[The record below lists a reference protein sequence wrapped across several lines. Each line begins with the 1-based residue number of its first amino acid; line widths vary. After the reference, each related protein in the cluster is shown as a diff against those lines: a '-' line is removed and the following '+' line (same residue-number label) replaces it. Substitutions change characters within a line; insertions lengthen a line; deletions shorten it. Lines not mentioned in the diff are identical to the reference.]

1 MDQQPSGPGSVPTG
15 ERMKE
20 LATAIGSSI
29 VHKIKGDP
37 ERDQKGAAYRVER
50 SVAEAILEDWP
61 PAPKRVGRQM
71 IEQYGPPNV
80 ATPVDMR
87 WYYAGPWKRIE
98 LTRDEIAHN
107 FPATHTDF
115 LTLWIDYQVPIDKF
129 DEIARFD
136 GSCLVDRTA
145 GEVGARC
152 DTEAADTITLN
163 LMHDIVTGKYT
174 VEEARERYTQEM
186 SAYGLGR
193 PAPYAEGLLFQPP
206 REGTMDPD
214 INMMGH
220 AALHQTAQKVLDAVA
235 GEPKAGEPLDRNL
248 NPTS

>member
-1 MDQQPSGPGSVPTG
+1 MAEQNGPGSVPVG

-20 LATAIGSSI
+20 LGTAITSSI
-29 VHKIKGDP
+29 VHKLKGDP
-37 ERDQKGAAYRVER
+37 ERDQKGAAYTVDQ

-61 PAPKRVGRQM
+61 PAPKKVGHQM
-71 IEQYGPPNV
+71 IKQYVPPNV

-98 LTRDEIAHN
+98 LTGDEIAHN

-115 LTLWIDYQVPIDKF
+115 LTCWIDYQVPIEKF

-145 GEVGARC
+145 GEAGGRC

-174 VEEARERYTQEM
+174 VEEARERYNQEM

-206 REGTMDPD
+206 NGGTMDPD
-214 INMMGH
+214 ENTMGK
-220 AALHQTAQKVLDAVA
+220 AALNQTAQKIADVVM
-235 GEPKAGEPLDRNL
+235 GEPGPGEPLDRD
-248 NPTS
+248 